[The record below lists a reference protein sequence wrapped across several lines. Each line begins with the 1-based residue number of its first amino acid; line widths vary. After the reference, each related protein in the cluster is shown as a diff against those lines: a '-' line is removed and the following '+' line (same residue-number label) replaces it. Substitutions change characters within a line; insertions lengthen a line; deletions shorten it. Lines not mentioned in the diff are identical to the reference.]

1 MPSTLGCVGLAVEG
15 QPEFE
20 QLVEAS
26 LASAEV
32 IGRNGGVE
40 VRRWQDESGARLI
53 VAMEGRRIV
62 SVLPSFA
69 GEPGP
74 MVSARVVAP
83 DLSFA
88 DVLDD
93 EGEQLTA
100 LAVELEQHALLGP
113 EAVRGRASLVG
124 LGVGV
129 KVYESEEAFTSSPD
143 SLLAPGSDPGPAP
156 EHAAA
161 TGIKWPPRVGGQS
174 FISYGIFGEPARAD
188 AYARLNGVV
197 QRAERRTNT
206 LTGQSFIWARVAT
219 AGFEADVCMT
229 ATADEPAV
237 PAAGAVIGG
246 ECFMVGSLDTWTAEN
261 GGSESPPPPDDGWLS
276 RLRRRDG

>member
-1 MPSTLGCVGLAVEG
+1 LGSNLGCVGLAIG
-15 QPEFE
+15 SQHEFE
-20 QLVEAS
+20 QLVESA

-53 VAMEGRRIV
+53 VATEGRRIV

-74 MVSARVVAP
+74 MISARVVAP
-83 DLSFA
+83 VLSFA

-100 LAVELEQHALLGP
+100 LAVALEQHALLGP
-113 EAVRGRASLVG
+113 EAVRGRASLAG

-129 KVYESEEAFTSSPD
+129 KVYESEEAFTNSPD
-143 SLLAPGSDPGPAP
+143 SLLAPGADPGPAP

-174 FISYGIFGEPARAD
+174 FISYGIFGEPAQAD

-197 QRAERRTNT
+197 QRAERRSNA
-206 LTGQSFIWARVAT
+206 LTGQHFIWARVSS
-219 AGFEADVCMT
+219 AGFDADVCMP
-229 ATADEPAV
+229 ATADDPAV
-237 PAAGAVIGG
+237 PAPGAVVGG
-246 ECFMVGSLDTWTAEN
+246 TCYMVGSLDEWSEVPDEPP
-261 GGSESPPPPDDGWLS
+261 GGPADLPG
-276 RLRRRDG
+276 GGG